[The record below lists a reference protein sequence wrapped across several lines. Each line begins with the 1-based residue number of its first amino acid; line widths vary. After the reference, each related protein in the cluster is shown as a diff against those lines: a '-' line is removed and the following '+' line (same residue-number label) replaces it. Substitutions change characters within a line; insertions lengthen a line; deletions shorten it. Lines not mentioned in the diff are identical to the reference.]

1 MELKSITNLDE
12 ILTNFHF
19 DKIYCSEDFF
29 KKIVEKYFFIT
40 NGEITLDGWS
50 DSRMGHIIFKNKS
63 IDLYLDF
70 SMSSKIILGYQN
82 IKSERKVKLDGIYNS
97 TN

>member
-1 MELKSITNLDE
+1 MELNSIDNLDE

-29 KKIVEKYFFIT
+29 KKILEKYFFIT

-50 DSRMGHIIFKNKS
+50 GNRMGYIIFKNTT
-63 IDLYLDF
+63 IDIHLDF
-70 SMSSKIILGYQN
+70 SMDTIILGYKN
-82 IKSERKVKLDGIYNS
+82 IKKERKIKLENLKKL
-97 TN
+97 